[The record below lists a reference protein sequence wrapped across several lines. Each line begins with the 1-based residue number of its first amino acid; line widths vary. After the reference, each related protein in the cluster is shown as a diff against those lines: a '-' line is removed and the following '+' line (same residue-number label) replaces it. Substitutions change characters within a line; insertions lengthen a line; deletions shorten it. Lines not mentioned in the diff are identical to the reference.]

1 MSNGKETMTGGRLKL
16 VDDVFDGLDAW
27 WQGTSDAKSL
37 QDRMATIMIH
47 SCAGAFIGVIV
58 GIATVDATFIGIG
71 IGVGIFSG
79 SFSGY
84 VSKDDIE
91 DMNG

>member
-1 MSNGKETMTGGRLKL
+1 MPQVKDAFTGGRLKF

-27 WQGTSDAKSL
+27 WQGTSDNKSL

-47 SCAGAFIGVIV
+47 SCAGAFIGVIA

-84 VSKDDIE
+84 VPNHDTGKT
-91 DMNG
+91 